1 MAREDHVSCVVDNS
15 VVRVGIDVVED
26 LGDVVIGDF
35 GWRGLSGA
43 NITESSK

>member
-1 MAREDHVSCVVDNS
+1 MVDNAI
-15 VVRVGIDVVED
+15 VRVGSDVVEE

-43 NITESSK
+43 NLTESSK